1 MHKVIMIYDN
11 YSYRDNLNHHDHNLH
26 HHNDNDD
33 YNDDTSS
40 SLGSSFSSCSL
51 SFSKRRLL
59 RLLDCFQLLKLS
71 AKCIVKNILST
82 SSS

>member
-1 MHKVIMIYDN
+1 MIIIHIVIIVIILIIITVVIMMIAMMI
-11 YSYRDNLNHHDHNLH
+11 
-26 HHNDNDD
+26 
-33 YNDDTSS
+33 TSS
-40 SLGSSFSSCSL
+40 SLGSSFSSCSF

-59 RLLDCFQLLKLS
+59 RLLDRFQLLKLS